1 MARVRIAKHPKP
13 ADAEPQEPTQP
24 EVAQERITKS
34 EAVRRAIAAGAEQP
48 ADGVPFIKTHFG
60 LDISPTHFSAVKAGD
75 KRKGESRARPG
86 RQSRPLAVEGY
97 LAPPAQPARNGEGD
111 LLAAIEAIKPLVASL
126 GADKVKRLVDVLA

>member
-13 ADAEPQEPTQP
+13 ADTEPQEPTQP
-24 EVAQERITKS
+24 AVAQERITKS

-75 KRKGESRARPG
+75 KKKDAAKARPG
-86 RQSRPLAVEGY
+86 RKPKSVEGY
-97 LAPPAQPARNGEGD
+97 LAPPAKPRANGEGD
-111 LLAAIEAIKPLVASL
+111 LLAAIEAIKPLVASM
-126 GADKVKRLVDVLA
+126 GADKVKRLADLLG